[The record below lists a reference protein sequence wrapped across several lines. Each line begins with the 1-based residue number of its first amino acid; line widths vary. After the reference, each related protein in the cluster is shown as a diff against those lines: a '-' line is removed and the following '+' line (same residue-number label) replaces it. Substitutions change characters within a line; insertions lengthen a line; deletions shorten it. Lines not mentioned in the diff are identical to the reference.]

1 MNRTIFKNLSIIMLA
16 AMVLTGCSENS
27 KITPKNTKIQN
38 TKVTENFQRSTVEE
52 TVKSYYSSEVNK
64 DAQFLSKYF
73 VNPQMS
79 EVGSVKKKLNAFNVN
94 KIEIIKLF
102 NIKKQGNYAVMICAY
117 NTYFQNIQNPR
128 PDVEIVSLVNK
139 NGSWYILNDYGV
151 ASDQDVTWLDNANLQ
166 EKEFLAE
173 NSELQSIIKQNQN
186 FDKVNSAFIDKGK
199 KAMMEMQISN
209 NSF

>member
-1 MNRTIFKNLSIIMLA
+1 MLA
-16 AMVLTGCSENS
+16 AMILTGCSENS
-27 KITPKNTKIQN
+27 KITPTDAKIQK
-38 TKVTENFQRSTVEE
+38 TKVTENSERSTAEE
-52 TVKSYYSSEVNK
+52 TVKSYYSSEVSK

-94 KIEIIKLF
+94 KIEVIKLF

-117 NTYFQNIQNPR
+117 NTYFQNIQKPR
-128 PDVEIVSLVNK
+128 PDVEIVSFVNK

-151 ASDQDVTWLDNANLQ
+151 ASDNDVTWLDTANLQ

-173 NSELQSIIKQNQN
+173 SSELQSIIKQNEN
-186 FDKVNSAFIDKGK
+186 FDKVNSAFINKGK